1 MIDAIKLIKNKK
13 ADMDIL
19 FKILLWAVVFAI
31 LAAGVYF
38 LTKRLMQ
45 G

>member
-1 MIDAIKLIKNKK
+1 MINKLLKNKK
-13 ADMDIL
+13 ADLDVL
-19 FKILLWAVVFAI
+19 FKILLWVVVFALLI
-31 LAAGVYF
+31 AGITF

>member
-31 LAAGVYF
+31 LATGVYF